1 MSSISPL
8 STSTSP
14 VTPSGTVLIRS
25 AADVSDLVNSGTA
38 RGRHAKM
45 IVIIALGGIFLDA
58 YDLSSLAYG
67 LPDITKQFGLSSTM
81 AGTVTASISVGS
93 LLGALVGGW
102 LVDRIGRYRVFMANM
117 LFFVA
122 TALVCAVAQDV
133 WTLIGAR
140 FVMGIGVGMD
150 IPVAIA
156 FLAEFSRLHG
166 KGSKGSRTAAWSPA
180 WYTATSGC
188 YLVIML
194 LYFLLPSAQLGW
206 LWRFTVGFGA
216 VPALLVLLLRRRY
229 MNESPT
235 WAADQGDLEGAAKIL
250 RQSYGVDARVAD
262 DAPKTAS
269 RPPRT
274 GLGAYARLFTPPYRT
289 RTIQSVAVGLAETFG
304 YNAVA
309 FGLPIII
316 ATLMTQGPLTTIA
329 SSFALNLVFALTGG
343 LLGIRWASTR
353 GAWPMMTLGFAIQ
366 FVAVT
371 VLGLIGDPSGT
382 AFVTGGIL
390 MLGAFMFAQGF
401 GPGAHIMSYASLG
414 FPTSMRGVSIGFNQ
428 AVLRLGSTLTLFFF
442 PILSTGL
449 GTHVYWVIL
458 AAPVLG
464 LIALLSKRW
473 EPIGF
478 DADAEERTRSG
489 TATAKA

>member
-1 MSSISPL
+1 
-8 STSTSP
+8 
-14 VTPSGTVLIRS
+14 
-25 AADVSDLVNSGTA
+25 
-38 RGRHAKM
+38 
-45 IVIIALGGIFLDA
+45 
-58 YDLSSLAYG
+58 
-67 LPDITKQFGLSSTM
+67 
-81 AGTVTASISVGS
+81 
-93 LLGALVGGW
+93 
-102 LVDRIGRYRVFMANM
+102 
-117 LFFVA
+117 
-122 TALVCAVAQDV
+122 
-133 WTLIGAR
+133 
-140 FVMGIGVGMD
+140 
-150 IPVAIA
+150 
-156 FLAEFSRLHG
+156 
-166 KGSKGSRTAAWSPA
+166 
-180 WYTATSGC
+180 
-188 YLVIML
+188 ML
-194 LYFLLPSAQLGW
+194 LYFLLPDAQLGW

-262 DAPKTAS
+262 DAPKAAS

-366 FVAVT
+366 LVAIT
-371 VLGLIGDPSGT
+371 VLALIGDPSGT
-382 AFVTGGIL
+382 AVVTAGIL

-478 DADAEERTRSG
+478 DADAEERTRSEK
-489 TATAKA
+489 AAAKA

>member
-1 MSSISPL
+1 MSSTSPL
-8 STSTSP
+8 SSASTP
-14 VTPSGTVLIRS
+14 AEAAAGTVPIRS

-38 RGRHAKM
+38 RGKHARM

-67 LPDITKQFGLSSTM
+67 LPDITEQFGLSSTM
-81 AGTVTASISVGS
+81 AGVVTASISVGS
-93 LLGALVGGW
+93 LIGALVGGW

-117 LFFVA
+117 LFFVV
-122 TALVCAVAQDV
+122 TALVCALAQDA

-156 FLAEFSRLHG
+156 FLAEFSRLRG

-180 WYTATSGC
+180 WYAATSGC
-188 YLVIML
+188 YLVIMA
-194 LYFLLPSAQLGW
+194 LYFLLPDAQLGW

-235 WAADQGDLEGAAKIL
+235 WAADQGDLEGAARIL
-250 RQSYGVDARVAD
+250 RESYGVEAYVPD
-262 DAPKTAS
+262 DVKAAS
-269 RPPRT
+269 ERRPPRP
-274 GLGAYARLFTPPYRT
+274 GIGSYARLFKGPYRA
-289 RTIQSVAVGLAETFG
+289 RTVQSVAVGLAETFG

-343 LLGIRWASTR
+343 LLGIRWASTK
-353 GAWPMMTLGFAIQ
+353 GAWPMMSLGFAIQ
-366 FVAVT
+366 LVAIT
-371 VLGLIGDPSGT
+371 VLALIGRPSGT
-382 AFVTGGIL
+382 AVVTAGIL

-414 FPTSMRGVSIGFNQ
+414 FPTSVRGVSIGFNQ

-442 PILSTGL
+442 PILSAGL
-449 GTHVYWVIL
+449 GTGVYWVIIG
-458 AAPVLG
+458 APVLG
-464 LIALLSKRW
+464 LIALLVKRW
-473 EPIGF
+473 EPVGF
-478 DADAEERTRSG
+478 DADAEERELLSRPSS
-489 TATAKA
+489 

>member
-1 MSSISPL
+1 MS
-8 STSTSP
+8 T
-14 VTPSGTVLIRS
+14 TPPQTAATPPDTVSGGVPIRS
-25 AADVSDLVNSGTA
+25 AADVSDLVNSGAA

-45 IVIIALGGIFLDA
+45 IVVIALGGIFLDA

-81 AGTVTASISVGS
+81 AGVVTASISVGS
-93 LLGALVGGW
+93 LIGALVGGW

-117 LFFVA
+117 LFFVV
-122 TALVCAVAQDV
+122 TALVCAFAQDA

-156 FLAEFSRLHG
+156 FLAEFSRLRG

-180 WYTATSGC
+180 WYAATSGC
-188 YLVIML
+188 YLVIMA
-194 LYFLLPSAQLGW
+194 LYFLLPDAQLGW

-216 VPALLVLLLRRRY
+216 IPALVVLLLRRRY

-235 WAADQGDLEGAAKIL
+235 WAADQGDLEGAARIL
-250 RQSYGVDARVAD
+250 RQSYGVEAYVPD
-262 DAPKTAS
+262 DVPGTPDENRSK
-269 RPPRT
+269 RP
-274 GLGAYARLFTPPYRT
+274 GLSSYARLFKGPYRT

-343 LLGIRWASTR
+343 LLGIRWASTK

-366 FVAVT
+366 LVAIT
-371 VLGLIGDPSGT
+371 VLALIGEPSGT
-382 AFVTGGIL
+382 AVVTAGIL
-390 MLGAFMFAQGF
+390 MLGSFMFAQGF

-442 PILSTGL
+442 PILSSGL
-449 GTHVYWVIL
+449 GTGVYWVIL
-458 AAPVLG
+458 GAPVLG
-464 LIALLSKRW
+464 LIALLVKRW
-473 EPIGF
+473 EPVGF
-478 DADAEERTRSG
+478 DADAEERELKSLN
-489 TATAKA
+489 

>member
-1 MSSISPL
+1 MSS
-8 STSTSP
+8 
-14 VTPSGTVLIRS
+14 TPPPHAPSVAAPADPATVAIRS

-38 RGRHAKM
+38 SGRHAKM
-45 IVIIALGGIFLDA
+45 IVVIALGGIFLDA

-67 LPDITKQFGLSSTM
+67 LPDITRQFGLSSAM

-93 LLGALVGGW
+93 LLGALLGGW

-117 LFFVA
+117 VFFVV

-133 WTLIGAR
+133 WTLIVAR

-156 FLAEFSRLHG
+156 FLAEFSRLRG

-188 YLVIML
+188 YLVIMF
-194 LYFLLPSAQLGW
+194 LYFVLPDAHLGW

-216 VPALLVLLLRRRY
+216 VPALIVMLLRRRY

-235 WAADQGDLEGAAKIL
+235 WAAEQGDLESAARIL
-250 RQSYGVDARVAD
+250 RESYGVDARVAD
-262 DAPKTAS
+262 DVPARAP
-269 RPPRT
+269 RPPRP
-274 GLGAYARLFTPPYRT
+274 GLASYARLFTGPYRA
-289 RTIQSVAVGLAETFG
+289 RTVQSVAVGLAETFG

-329 SSFALNLVFALTGG
+329 SSFTLNLVFALTGG

-366 FVAVT
+366 LVAIT
-371 VLGLIGDPSGT
+371 VLALIGRPSGT
-382 AFVTGGIL
+382 AVVTAGIL

-442 PILSTGL
+442 PILSTRL

-458 AAPVLG
+458 GAPVLG
-464 LIALLSKRW
+464 LVALLVKRW
-473 EPIGF
+473 EPVGF
-478 DADAEERTRSG
+478 DADAEERALAVRG
-489 TATAKA
+489 